1 MDSAKFTTNDA
12 TGNRIMGIGESAK
25 NLFFE
30 NQKWKVYTR
39 YSLSQTNPIDDG
51 TAPGKNTYGV

>member
-1 MDSAKFTTNDA
+1 MDSAKFTTNDV

-39 YSLSQTNPIDDG
+39 YTLS
-51 TAPGKNTYGV
+51 